1 VPDSRTG
8 QFVPTGEQLQAIE
21 HVLGPMLVV
30 AGAGTGKT
38 TVLVRRIAR
47 LIETGAA
54 KPDEILAVTYTRNAA
69 AELITR
75 VGQLLYPNHPN
86 AAAKL
91 LSTGLQATTFH
102 AYCYTLL
109 CGAHAEFDLIDD
121 KDLFVLLRRRVA
133 DLNLKYFI
141 KAASPGKFLLDLLDF
156 FRRCHDE
163 LRTPKDYATY
173 VAQIECAGI
182 PLPRVAKSKDAE
194 TMAGEEV
201 LGRCAEIARTFSLV
215 ERWLQTERLG
225 TYGHIISRAVDL
237 LAHDE
242 DTLHLARRRARFIL
256 VDEFQ
261 DSNVAQIQLTKL
273 LASEQSN
280 VFAVGDPDQAIFRFR
295 GATAGAFDQFLRI
308 FGVDRVKRVMMSEN
322 RRSTQP
328 ILRCAYQAISHNPQ
342 ITSTEL
348 NDSGW
353 KRQPLI
359 PARLAREPQLVGAPP
374 VRVILH
380 NGNEHEADFV
390 ADTIEAVR
398 RKRPKTGFGQFAV
411 LYHQHAYRDQIL
423 AELRRRGI
431 PCHVKG
437 VDLLCT
443 PELRDAI
450 AVLRALNGPDPVALF
465 RVAALPQFR
474 IDPERFRAELALADR
489 GTSIELMLQSMPGG
503 KEVMATLR
511 GARQDLTRSEGKLS
525 AAFEI
530 AQRAFRLPQ
539 SKPVHRLKE
548 FCDTW
553 CTKPWQ
559 ISGAGTLG
567 EFLEYLDFFREANG
581 ALSEDRDDE
590 DPVTALG
597 PRDLTVRAKPDAVQ
611 LMTIHSAKGLEFP
624 YVFLLRVVSQSF
636 PANYRESLVEFPQEL
651 RNPDNKSDDDSKT
664 LHAEEQRRLLYVAM
678 TRAMDKLV
686 LLGKVARF
694 KDPVPA
700 KYLQELARE
709 SKSVLAGAL
718 ECEIPQAPLLT
729 LPAAAEHLEPAVAQ
743 WVQLPPRAETKLCD
757 LSASAI
763 DQYERCPMAFKLSRD
778 WRIPEEP
785 AAAMQYGAAMHTALK
800 AYFDGVRAGRPPD
813 TQSVIACFM
822 DEFGKAKIEEDLQRG
837 LFEDKARAELTR
849 LLDSNLARPPGKIL
863 DTERRFKVQIGK
875 ANVTGRMDRLDALT
889 EGEVSIVDY
898 KTGNPKSQDDADKSL
913 QLSVY
918 ALAAQRIGMRPGPLV
933 FINLENGTAVESR
946 RTTEDLVKAENK
958 VSEVAG
964 KIAAGEFDPRPG
976 FWCRTCSYHSICP
989 AQEVAVPSPLSPT
1002 APTVN

>member
-1 VPDSRTG
+1 MPVNRTG

-21 HVLGPMLVV
+21 HVHGPMLVV

-47 LIETGAA
+47 LIATGAA

-86 AAAKL
+86 APAKL

-102 AYCYTLL
+102 AYCYGLL

-121 KDLFVLLRRRVA
+121 KDLFVMLRRRVA
-133 DLNLKYFI
+133 DLKLKHFI

-163 LRTPKDYATY
+163 LRTPEDYAAY
-173 VAQIECAGI
+173 VAQIECAGTR
-182 PLPRVAKSKDAE
+182 LPRVAKSRDAE
-194 TMAGEEV
+194 TMTQEEI
-201 LGRCAEIARTFSLV
+201 LGRCKEIARTFNMV
-215 ERWLQTERLG
+215 EEWLQAERLG
-225 TYGHIISRAVDL
+225 TYGHIITRAVDM

-242 DTLHLARRRARFIL
+242 DSLHLARRRARFIL

-261 DSNVAQIQLTKL
+261 DSNVAQIQLTRL
-273 LASEQSN
+273 LANEQSN

-308 FGVDRVKRVMMSEN
+308 FGADKVKRVMMSEN
-322 RRSTQP
+322 RRSTQQ
-328 ILRCAYQAISHNPQ
+328 ILRCAYRAISHNPQ
-342 ITSTEL
+342 ITSAEL

-359 PARLAREPQLVGAPP
+359 PARLAREPQLAGAPP
-374 VRVILH
+374 VSVILH
-380 NGNEHEADFV
+380 SGNEHEAGVV

-398 RKRPKTGFGQFAV
+398 RRRPKTPFGEFAV

-423 AELRRRGI
+423 AELRMRGI

-443 PELRDAI
+443 PEVRDAI
-450 AVLRALNGPDPVALF
+450 AVLRALHGPDPVALF
-465 RVAALPQFR
+465 RLAALPQFCV
-474 IDPERFRAELALADR
+474 DPRCFRAELALADR
-489 GTSIELMLQSMPGG
+489 GTSLELVLQGMPGG
-503 KEVMATLR
+503 KEVVATLR
-511 GARQDLTRSEGKLS
+511 SARQDLTRSEGKLS

-530 AQRAFRLPQ
+530 AHHAFRLPK
-539 SKPVHRLKE
+539 SKPLDRLKE
-548 FCDTW
+548 FCDIW
-553 CTKPWQ
+553 CTKPRQ
-559 ISGAGTLG
+559 ISGKGTLG
-567 EFLEYLDFFREANG
+567 EFLEYLDFFQEASGTLN
-581 ALSEDRDDE
+581 EDRNDE
-590 DPVTALG
+590 DLVAALG
-597 PRDLTVRAKPDAVQ
+597 PRDLTVRDMPDAVQ

-636 PANYRESLVEFPQEL
+636 PTNYRESLVEFPQEL
-651 RNPDNKSDDDSKT
+651 RNPDNKSDADSKT

-678 TRAMDKLV
+678 TRAMDKLL

-700 KYLQELARE
+700 KYLQELVRE

-718 ECEIPQAPLLT
+718 ECEIAQAPLLT
-729 LPAAAEHLEPAVAQ
+729 LHAAAEQVEPSVAE
-743 WVQLPPRAETKLCD
+743 WVHLPPRAEARLCD

-778 WRIPEEP
+778 WRIPEEA

-813 TQSVIACFM
+813 AESVIACFM
-822 DEFGKAKIEEDLQRG
+822 DEFGKAKIDEDLQRR
-837 LFEDKARAELTR
+837 LFEDKARAELMR
-849 LLDSNLARPPGKIL
+849 LLNSSLARPAGEIL
-863 DTERRFKVQIGK
+863 DTERRFKVQIGR

-918 ALAAQRIGMRPGPLV
+918 ALAVQRMGMKPGPLV

-946 RTTEDLVKAENK
+946 RTTEDLIKAENK

-964 KIAAGEFDPRPG
+964 KIAAGQFAPKPG

-989 AQEVAVPSPLSPT
+989 AQEVAIPSPLAGT
-1002 APTVN
+1002 GPTVN